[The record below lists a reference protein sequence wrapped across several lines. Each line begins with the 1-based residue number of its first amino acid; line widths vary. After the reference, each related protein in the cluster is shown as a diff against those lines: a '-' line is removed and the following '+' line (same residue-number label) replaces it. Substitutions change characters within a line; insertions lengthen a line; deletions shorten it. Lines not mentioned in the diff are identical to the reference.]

1 LEEAL
6 VMAHHNGDASYLAE
20 LYRIKG
26 ELVLKQSNGHGLS
39 TATASGKV
47 SIDADL
53 SIAAQAEACFD
64 RAIKI
69 AQLQKS
75 KSWELR
81 ASISLARL
89 YQTQGKREE
98 ARTLLSRIYDWF
110 TEGFDTNH
118 MREAKA
124 LLDELS

>member
-1 LEEAL
+1 
-6 VMAHHNGDASYLAE
+6 
-20 LYRIKG
+20 
-26 ELVLKQSNGHGLS
+26 
-39 TATASGKV
+39 
-47 SIDADL
+47 L
-53 SIAAQAEACFD
+53 SIVAQAEACFD